1 MATNR
6 TLQRPQ
12 RGTVKL
18 IGGLIVRVLCVG
30 SGGKPCPR
38 SRSGG
43 GRGHPGDLVPD
54 GEAVGHLVAPS
65 GGRQQMPTRTETWR
79 DAAERGQERLRMPGR
94 GEPFLRPLA
103 LPGRLMRVLGPVVQ
117 ILRLPVFHRGH
128 HHAVGGPVA
137 GELVDDKHPRHVPQS
152 LERSGG
158 RTSWRPQRFGGTGPG
173 RRGRCRLG
181 RRRARGSGAFRLS
194 G

>member
-30 SGGKPCPR
+30 SNGKPCPR

-65 GGRQQMPTRTETWR
+65 GGRQQMSTRTETWR
-79 DAAERGQERLRMPGR
+79 DAAERRQERLRMPGR

-117 ILRLPVFHRGH
+117 ILRIAGVSPRASPRGGR
-128 HHAVGGPVA
+128 AGGWRA
-137 GELVDDKHPRHVPQS
+137 CRCKQPRHVPQS

-158 RTSWRPQRFGGTGPG
+158 RTSWWPQRFGGTGPG